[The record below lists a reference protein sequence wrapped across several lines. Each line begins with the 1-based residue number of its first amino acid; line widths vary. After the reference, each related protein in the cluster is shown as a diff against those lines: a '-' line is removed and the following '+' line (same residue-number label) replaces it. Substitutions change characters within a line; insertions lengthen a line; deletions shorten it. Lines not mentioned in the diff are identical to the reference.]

1 MDTAEKNLIQLVEQ
15 LKNGDERAFATVYN
29 QTYKYVYSRA
39 KCMFSDEG
47 EVQDLIQEVY
57 LALYRNASSIKTEDS
72 IFAWLRTTT
81 FYQGTKML
89 QKKRKEALLSEEVEG
104 IFETIPDEE
113 TQIESDYMDKEDVE
127 VIRSCID
134 RLSDEQKTVLLA
146 YYYDN
151 LKVNEISEM
160 LSVSEGTIKSR
171 LFLARKNLKTHV
183 EEEEKKRGYKLHSF
197 GAVTLALALRAFLQ
211 TNMEEAENAEETV
224 FAKLSQKLKF
234 RVAKTIKVGIG
245 AKKVIVTL
253 IGTVVT
259 TTVIGG
265 AIFGIK
271 AASTPEPAEKKQEQ
285 EIADEEEVPEESTT
299 SVPDEE
305 EPKEESKQE
314 TPKTPGT
321 SKTQEDGT
329 GTPSTPSTNENQQ
342 ETPSTPS
349 TETSTPSTEDESS
362 HETEFVPSDPNGL
375 GGTLPEDDQS
385 SWSPFF

>member
-160 LSVSEGTIKSR
+160 LSVSEGKIKSR
-171 LFLARKNLKTHV
+171 LFLARKNRKTHL
-183 EEEEKKRGYKLHSF
+183 E
-197 GAVTLALALRAFLQ
+197 
-211 TNMEEAENAEETV
+211 
-224 FAKLSQKLKF
+224 
-234 RVAKTIKVGIG
+234 
-245 AKKVIVTL
+245 
-253 IGTVVT
+253 
-259 TTVIGG
+259 
-265 AIFGIK
+265 
-271 AASTPEPAEKKQEQ
+271 
-285 EIADEEEVPEESTT
+285 
-299 SVPDEE
+299 
-305 EPKEESKQE
+305 
-314 TPKTPGT
+314 
-321 SKTQEDGT
+321 
-329 GTPSTPSTNENQQ
+329 
-342 ETPSTPS
+342 
-349 TETSTPSTEDESS
+349 
-362 HETEFVPSDPNGL
+362 
-375 GGTLPEDDQS
+375 
-385 SWSPFF
+385 